1 LAFKLLEDSMPRL
14 SRSFLLALLPLP
26 SLLFAQTDVRT
37 VVIAAQ
43 PTRYE
48 PAGCG
53 IKTGHFKVGSGA
65 TYLSTAITNEANRP
79 RLLSDAEKVLIESI
93 RDNGQAGNAAA
104 WYYLG
109 RVYLYEGN
117 VLGADTAFTRA
128 ETLAPACK
136 DEILGFRRAT
146 AAALQEPAGLF
157 LQAEKNDSALAIYRL
172 ATTINPAGTN
182 SLMAVGTLF
191 ETMEKPDSAIVYFR
205 RASSVGAAN
214 DRAANLSRS
223 RMAGLFAM
231 SNQVDSAVAYYT
243 VIASSAESAGD
254 TDARNSATLNMGA
267 VLYNGK
273 RYQEAIP
280 VLRRYLVWR
289 PDQMSARQYLASA
302 YRESGQVDS
311 ADAVMRASGVAVG
324 VSGGPDT
331 VSAAYLINRGAARF
345 QANEHAKAAEDFER
359 ALQSEPNNRL
369 ALRNLAATYYT
380 LKNGPKL
387 AEIAGRIVALEPLS
401 ETARRLQNQGYIWVN
416 PRDPKLEGLVDQLD
430 AMPVSLENVKV
441 QISATGATASGTAT
455 GRAAMRNGAAVA
467 PAPVTVVFEF
477 LNASGTPVTTT
488 EVVIPVLMAG
498 LPGPVSA
505 TASGQAIVDWRYR
518 VK

>member
-1 LAFKLLEDSMPRL
+1 MGLL
-14 SRSFLLALLPLP
+14 SRSFLLLPLFFP
-26 SLLFAQTDVRT
+26 AQLTAQVEVRT

-43 PTRYE
+43 PMRYE
-48 PAGCG
+48 PAACG

-65 TYLSTAITNEANRP
+65 TYLSTAITNEANRQ
-79 RLLSDAEKVLIESI
+79 RLLADAEKVLSESI
-93 RDNGQAGNAAA
+93 RDNGQAANPAA

-117 VLGADTAFTRA
+117 VVGADTAFARA
-128 ETLAPACK
+128 ETLAPACR

-146 AAALQEPAGLF
+146 AAALQEPAGLL
-157 LQAEKNDSALAIYRL
+157 LQAEKTDSALVVYRL
-172 ATTINPAGTN
+172 ATTIHPTSTN
-182 SLMAVGTLF
+182 ALVAVGSLF
-191 ETMEKPDSAIVYFR
+191 ETAGKPDSAIVYYR
-205 RASSVGAAN
+205 RASALGTPT
-214 DRAANLSRS
+214 DRAASMARA
-223 RMAGLFAM
+223 RAAGLFAT
-231 SNQVDSAVAYYT
+231 SNQVDSAVVYYT
-243 VIASSAESAGD
+243 QIASTAEAAGD
-254 TDARNSATLNMGA
+254 ADARNSATLNLGA
-267 VLYNGK
+267 ILYNGK

-302 YRESGQVDS
+302 FRETGQVDS
-311 ADAVMRASGVAVG
+311 ADAVMRESGVAVG

-345 QANEHAKAAEDFER
+345 QANEHARAAEDFER
-359 ALQSEPNNRL
+359 ALVAEPANRL

-380 LKNGPKL
+380 LKNGAKL

-401 ETARRLQNQGYIWVN
+401 ETARRLQNQGYIWLN
-416 PRDPKLEGLVDQLD
+416 DRPQLEKLSDDLD
-430 AMPVSLENVKV
+430 AMPVALEDVKV
-441 QISATGATASGTAT
+441 QITATGATLSATAK
-455 GRAAMRNGAAVA
+455 GRSATRNGAAIA

-477 LNASGTPVTTT
+477 LNASGTPVTTA

-498 LPGPVSA
+498 LPGPVNA
-505 TASGQAIVDWRYR
+505 TASGQGIASWRYR

>member
-1 LAFKLLEDSMPRL
+1 MSRL
-14 SRSFLLALLPLP
+14 SRSFLLALLIPP
-26 SLLFAQTDVRT
+26 SQLVAQSDVRT
-37 VVIAAQ
+37 VVVAAQ

-65 TYLSTAITNEANRP
+65 TYLSTAINNQANRP

-93 RDNGQAGNAAA
+93 RDNGQGSNPAA

-117 VLGADTAFTRA
+117 VTGADTAFTKA
-128 ETLAPACK
+128 EALAPACK
-136 DEILGFRRAT
+136 DEILVFRRAT
-146 AAALQEPAGLF
+146 AAALQEPAGLY

-172 ATTINPAGTN
+172 ATTIHPTGTN
-182 SLMAVGTLF
+182 GLVAVGTLF
-191 ETMEKPDSAIVYFR
+191 ETLSQPDSAILYYR
-205 RASSVGAAN
+205 RAASLGAPT
-214 DRAANLSRS
+214 DRAATMARV
-223 RMAGLFAM
+223 RAAGLFAM

-243 VIASSAESAGD
+243 LIASSAEAAGD
-254 TDARNSATLNMGA
+254 TDARNSATLNLGA

-280 VLRRYLVWR
+280 VLRRYLAWR

-302 YRESGQVDS
+302 FRETGQVDS
-311 ADAVMRASGVAVG
+311 ADAVMRGSGVAVG

-359 ALQSEPNNRL
+359 ALLAEPNNRL

-380 LKNGPKL
+380 LKNGAKL

-401 ETARRLQNQGYIWVN
+401 ESARRMQNQGFIWLN
-416 PRDPKLEGLVDQLD
+416 DRAQLEKLSDDLD
-430 AMPVSLENVKV
+430 AMPVAVEEVKV
-441 QISATGATASGTAT
+441 QMTATGASVTAT
-455 GRAAMRNGAAVA
+455 AKGRSATRNGAAIA

-477 LNASGTPVTTT
+477 LNASGSPVTTT

-498 LPGPVSA
+498 LPGPISA
-505 TASGQAIVDWRYR
+505 TASGQGIVDWRYR

>member
-1 LAFKLLEDSMPRL
+1 MGLL
-14 SRSFLLALLPLP
+14 SRSFLLLPLFIP
-26 SLLFAQTDVRT
+26 VQLIAQANVRT
-37 VVIAAQ
+37 VVVAAQ

-48 PAGCG
+48 PAACG

-79 RLLSDAEKVLIESI
+79 RLLADAEKVLIESI
-93 RDNGQAGNAAA
+93 RDNGQGSNPAA

-117 VLGADTAFTRA
+117 VIGADSAFGKA

-157 LQAEKNDSALAIYRL
+157 LQAEKNDSALVIYRL
-172 ATTINPAGTN
+172 ATTIHPTSTN
-182 SLMAVGTLF
+182 ALVAVGSLF
-191 ETMEKPDSAIVYFR
+191 ETVGQPDSAILYYR
-205 RASSVGAAN
+205 RAAALGTPT
-214 DRAANLSRS
+214 DRAASMARV
-223 RMAGLFAM
+223 RAAGLFATA
-231 SNQVDSAVAYYT
+231 NQVDSAVVYYT
-243 VIASSAESAGD
+243 LIASNAESAGD
-254 TDARNSATLNMGA
+254 TDARNSATLNLGA

-302 YRESGQVDS
+302 FRETGLVDS

-359 ALQSEPNNRL
+359 ALLAEPTNRL

-380 LKNGPKL
+380 LKNGAKL
-387 AEIAGRIVALEPLS
+387 AEIAGRIVAVEPLS
-401 ETARRLQNQGYIWVN
+401 ETARRLQNQGYIWLN
-416 PRDPKLEGLVDQLD
+416 DRAQLEKLSDDLD
-430 AMPVSLENVKV
+430 AMPVALEDVKV
-441 QISATGATASGTAT
+441 TVTATGATLSGTAK
-455 GRAAMRNGAAVA
+455 GRSATRNGAAIA
-467 PAPVTVVFEF
+467 PGPVTVVFE
-477 LNASGTPVTTT
+477 LLDASGTPVTTT
-488 EVVIPVLMAG
+488 EVVIPALMAG
-498 LPGPVSA
+498 LPSPVNASV
-505 TASGQAIVDWRYR
+505 SGQGIAGWRYR
-518 VK
+518 IK

>member
-1 LAFKLLEDSMPRL
+1 MGLL
-14 SRSFLLALLPLP
+14 SRSFLLIPLLTPLQ
-26 SLLFAQTDVRT
+26 LLAQSDVRT

-65 TYLSTAITNEANRP
+65 TYLSTAIINEANRP

-93 RDNGQAGNAAA
+93 RDNGQANNPAA

-117 VLGADTAFTRA
+117 VIGADTAFARA

-136 DEILGFRRAT
+136 DEILGFRRVT

-157 LQAEKNDSALAIYRL
+157 LQAERNDSALVIYRL
-172 ATTINPAGTN
+172 ATTIHPAGTN
-182 SLMAVGTLF
+182 GLVAVGSLF
-191 ETMEKPDSAIVYFR
+191 ESLGQPDSAIVYYR
-205 RASSVGAAN
+205 RAASLGTPT
-214 DRAANLSRS
+214 DRAAAMARA
-223 RMAGLFAM
+223 RAAGLFAV
-231 SNQVDSAVAYYT
+231 SNQVDSAVVYYT
-243 VIASSAESAGD
+243 LIASSAESAGD
-254 TDARNSATLNMGA
+254 TDARNSATLNLGA

-302 YRESGQVDS
+302 YRETGQVDS
-311 ADAVMRASGVAVG
+311 ADAVMRESGVAVG
-324 VSGGPDT
+324 VSGGADT
-331 VSAAYLINRGAARF
+331 VSAAYLINRGAARY

-359 ALQSEPNNRL
+359 ALLAEPNNRL

-380 LKNGPKL
+380 LKNGAKL

-401 ETARRLQNQGYIWVN
+401 ETARRLQNQGYIWLN
-416 PRDPKLEGLVDQLD
+416 DRARLEKLSDDLD
-430 AMPVSLENVKV
+430 AMPVALEEVKV
-441 QISATGATASGTAT
+441 QLTGTGASVTAT
-455 GRAAMRNGAAVA
+455 AKGRNATRNGAAIA

-477 LNASGTPVTTT
+477 LNASGSPVATT

-505 TASGQAIVDWRYR
+505 SATGQAIVDWRYR

>member
-1 LAFKLLEDSMPRL
+1 MRLLL
-14 SRSFLLALLPLP
+14 RSFLLLPFILP
-26 SLLFAQTDVRT
+26 NQLHAQADVRT

-65 TYLSTAITNEANRP
+65 TYLSTAINNEANRQ
-79 RLLSDAEKVLIESI
+79 RLLTDAEKVLIESI
-93 RDNGQAGNAAA
+93 RDNAQASNPAA

-117 VLGADTAFTRA
+117 VVGADTAFGKA

-136 DEILGFRRAT
+136 DEILAFRRAT
-146 AAALQEPAGLF
+146 AAALQEPAGLL
-157 LQAEKNDSALAIYRL
+157 LQAEKTDSALVIYRL
-172 ATTINPAGTN
+172 ATTIYPTGT
-182 SLMAVGTLF
+182 STLVAVGTLF
-191 ETMEKPDSAIVYFR
+191 ESAGKPDSALMYYR
-205 RASSVGAAN
+205 RAAALGAPT
-214 DRAANLSRS
+214 DRAAT
-223 RMAGLFAM
+223 MARVRAAALFAT
-231 SNQVDSAVAYYT
+231 SDQVDSAVAYYT

-254 TDARNSATLNMGA
+254 TDARNSATLNLGA

-280 VLRRYLVWR
+280 VLRRYLGWR
-289 PDQMSARQYLASA
+289 PDQMAARQYLASSF
-302 YRESGQVDS
+302 RETGKVDS
-311 ADAVMRASGVAVG
+311 ADAVMRESGVAVG

-359 ALQSEPNNRL
+359 ALVVEPTNRL

-380 LKNGPKL
+380 LKNGAKL

-401 ETARRLQNQGYIWVN
+401 ETARRLQNQGFIWLN
-416 PRDPKLEGLVDQLD
+416 DRTQLEKLSDDLD
-430 AMPVSLENVKV
+430 AMPVALEDVKV
-441 QISATGATASGTAT
+441 QMTGTGASLTAT
-455 GRAAMRNGAAVA
+455 AKGRNATRNGAAIA

-477 LNASGTPVTTT
+477 LNASGAAVTTT
-488 EVVIPVLMAG
+488 EVVLPVLMAG

-505 TASGQAIVDWRYR
+505 SATGPGIVTWRY
-518 VK
+518 KLK